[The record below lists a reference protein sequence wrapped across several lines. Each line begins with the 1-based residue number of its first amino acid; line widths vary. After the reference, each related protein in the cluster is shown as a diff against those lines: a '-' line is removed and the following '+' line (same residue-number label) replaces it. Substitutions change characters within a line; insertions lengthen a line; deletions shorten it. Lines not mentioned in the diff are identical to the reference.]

1 MNALQTSI
9 QPPDP
14 QNQKPKRQSQPKRRP
29 QSPPHPH
36 KQVVVEVTTK
46 LVVNVFLS
54 SVVLA
59 TMAQLFNYYNSQQA
73 KLGEIKTEVKQAEK
87 RVNRL
92 QSDFNRNFDPQQ
104 SRSIMQEQSPQ
115 MDPSQKQILW
125 LDQNHSDEDQGK
137 K

>member
-1 MNALQTSI
+1 MNALQSSI
-9 QPPDP
+9 QPPEP
-14 QNQKPKRQSQPKRRP
+14 QNQKPKRQSKSKRHPESQP
-29 QSPPHPH
+29 HTH

-46 LVVNVFLS
+46 LVVNLFLS
-54 SVVLA
+54 SVVMA
-59 TMAQLFNYYNSQQA
+59 TMAQLLNYYNSQQA
-73 KLGEIKTEVKQAEK
+73 KLGEIKTEVKQAQK